1 MVIDSDSIYIDTS
14 NNITLV
20 STDLNNDLQLLFFYI
35 IMIFSSMVLGCIFS
49 YIAFL
54 RYVCILRDFFT
65 ESRAITHSMKSI
77 TV

>member
-1 MVIDSDSIYIDTS
+1 MVETNSIHIDTS

-20 STDLNNDLQLLFFYI
+20 GTDLNNDLELLFFYI
-35 IMIFSSMVLGCIFS
+35 IMIFSSMVLGCIIS

-54 RYVCILRDFFT
+54 RYICILRDFFT

>member
-1 MVIDSDSIYIDTS
+1 MVVETNSIYIDTS

-20 STDLNNDLQLLFFYI
+20 STDLNNDIQLLFFYI
-35 IMIFSSMVLGCIFS
+35 IMIFSSMILGCIFS

-54 RYVCILRDFFT
+54 RYICIFRDVFT
-65 ESRAITHSMKSI
+65 ESRSLTHSMKSI